1 MSGLETVALAL
12 GAAVVKSACKVWLG
26 DRPVAADV
34 TASAVDLVAARA
46 GGVVERR
53 RIRRLFEDME
63 EVVAERLRPLLAYEF
78 RALPENE
85 RLAAIDAV
93 RSTFDQAALTD
104 EDLFAADLDA
114 GYVDRYL
121 RAADPAAAARYAL
134 SADGTAFYDRL
145 LRECCAHL
153 VQITTTLPE
162 FQPGVLTELLRRD
175 TEILGVLREVFARLP
190 ERRGA
195 RDFEADYRQQV
206 ATALDRMTFFG
217 ATLSE
222 PSRRYPLSVAYVSL
236 AVASDV
242 LEDLSSGDG
251 ALADERRRPLSSSF
265 RASELLP
272 LASRLF
278 VRGEAGSGKT
288 TFLQWLAVRCASGD
302 LTAGGWDEAV
312 LPFFVRLRWYADQP
326 LPAPE
331 RFLHDVGRHI
341 ADEMPPGWVHQQ
353 LRSGRAAVLIDGV
366 DELPAHRRDEAREWL
381 RDLVATFPAARYV
394 VTARPAAT
402 PPSWLRDDGF
412 VVAELLPMTPTD
424 VRAFVHRWHEANR
437 AGRDDQGERAELES
451 YERRLIEAITTRR
464 ALRRIAENPLM
475 CALLCALHRDRRG
488 QLPHSRMELYEVTLH
503 LLLERR
509 DKERGIEPPAGLS
522 RTEKTLLLQDIAYW
536 LVRNGWS
543 DASADRVAERIEAK
557 LAAMPHVRAGADEV
571 FRHLLERSGLLREP
585 VAGRIDFVH
594 RTFQEYLAAAAAV
607 AADDIGVL
615 VENAHL
621 DQWREVVVMAAGHAS
636 RRQREELLSG
646 LIRPETASRR
656 QRSYLFLLA
665 MACLETSPELDRELR
680 ASIERRVRRLLPPRN
695 MSTAAAVAAAG
706 DFVLDMLATSPPQTA
721 LQVRATIR
729 VAAEIGGEAALELIA
744 RFGGDRREA
753 VVKELVSAWPRFDP
767 VAYAEAV
774 LRGSRL
780 LPSGHATDGG
790 LAIEDPALIP
800 GLDRLRFLRRLECRF
815 DQGHGEFAFVSRLP
829 ALTELLVGDPT
840 VTDLGPLADTRLTRL
855 LVVSMPT
862 TPKNPVDLSPLRDLA
877 TLTRLDLLIP
887 TSGWSALTG
896 LPNLSGLQLAGIGDV
911 ARLDRLRDL
920 AALEIIGLRDIS
932 GLTDIA
938 PLGFLGAPKWLGL
951 HNCPD
956 LTNLDGLTRWAPSL
970 RRLWLKD
977 CGEAD
982 FAPLSALHELDLLD
996 LWGHAPADLSV
1007 LSGMHRLQTLRLSG
1021 QATLPDLAPLR
1032 DLASLRRLW
1041 LYRSGDIDL
1050 TPLAGKAGLAIY
1062 AGRSHQHIHGADL
1075 LGPGSRITRR

>member
-1 MSGLETVALAL
+1 VSGLETVALTL

-26 DRPVAADV
+26 DRTVAADAA
-34 TASAVDLVAARA
+34 ASAVDVVAARA
-46 GGVVERR
+46 GGMMERR
-53 RIRRLFEDME
+53 RVRRLFEDME
-63 EVVAERLRPLLAYEF
+63 EIVAGRLRPLLAHEF
-78 RALPENE
+78 RGLPENE

-93 RSTFDQAALTD
+93 SSTFDRAALTD

-121 RAADPAAAARYAL
+121 RTVDPAAASRYAL

-175 TEILGVLREVFARLP
+175 SEILGVLREVFARLP

-195 RDFEADYRQQV
+195 RDFEADYRQQA

-236 AVASDV
+236 AVAGEALD
-242 LEDLSSGDG
+242 DLVPGDG
-251 ALADERRRPLSSSF
+251 ALAEERHRPLTSSF
-265 RASELLP
+265 RVSELLP

-302 LTAGGWDEAV
+302 LTADGWADV
-312 LPFFVRLRWYADQP
+312 LPFFVRLRWYADRP

-331 RFLHDVGRHI
+331 QFLHDVGRHI

-381 RDLVATFPAARYV
+381 RELVATFPAARYV

-402 PPSWLRDDGF
+402 PPAWLRDDGF
-412 VVAELLPMTPTD
+412 IVAELLPMTPSD
-424 VRAFVHRWHEANR
+424 VRAFVHRWHDASR
-437 AGRDDQGERAELES
+437 AGHLDEEERAELDG
-451 YERRLIEAITTRR
+451 YERKLIDAITTRR
-464 ALRRIAENPLM
+464 ALRRIAENPLL

-488 QLPHSRMELYEVTLH
+488 QLPQSRMELYEVTLQ

-543 DASADRVAERIEAK
+543 DASAGRIAERIETK
-557 LAAMPHVRAGADEV
+557 LSSMPQVGAGADEV

-615 VENAHL
+615 VENARL

-646 LIRPETASRR
+646 LIRHEAASRR
-656 QRSYLFLLA
+656 QRSYLYLLA

-680 ASIERRVRRLLPPRN
+680 AEIEGRVRGLLPPRN
-695 MSTAAAVAAAG
+695 LNNAAAVAAAG
-706 DFVLDMLATSPPQTA
+706 DFVLDLLAASEPRSA

-729 VAAEIGGEAALELIA
+729 AAAEIEGEAAMQVIA

-753 VVKELVSAWPRFDP
+753 VVKELVGAWPRFDP
-767 VAYAEAV
+767 VAYAEVV
-774 LRGSRL
+774 LRESPL
-780 LPSGHATDGG
+780 LPYGPAADGA

-800 GLDRLRFLRRLECRF
+800 GLDRLRFLRHLECRF
-815 DQGHGEFAFVSRLP
+815 SQGHGDLGFVGGLP
-829 ALTELLVGDPT
+829 GLTELLVADPAL
-840 VTDLGPLADTRLTRL
+840 TDLGPLRGTRLTRL
-855 LVVSMPT
+855 LVLPAPPVPV
-862 TPKNPVDLSPLRDLA
+862 TPLDVTVLGDLPE
-877 TLTRLDLLIP
+877 LTRLDLLVP
-887 TSGWSALTG
+887 TSGWSMLAAL
-896 LPNLSGLQLAGIGDV
+896 PRLSGLQLSGIGHV
-911 ARLDRLRDL
+911 ARLAPLRDL
-920 AALEIIGLRDIS
+920 TGLELVGLRDIA
-932 GLTDIA
+932 GLADLA
-938 PLGFLGAPKWLGL
+938 PLEFLAAPKWLGL

-956 LTNLDGLTRWAPSL
+956 LTDLSGLTRWAPSL
-970 RRLWLKD
+970 RHLWLKD
-977 CGEAD
+977 CGPAD
-982 FAPLSALHELDLLD
+982 FTPLSGLPGLDLLD
-996 LWGHAPADLSV
+996 LWGRAPSDLSV
-1007 LSGMHRLQTLRLSG
+1007 LSGLHRLETLRLSG
-1021 QATLPDLAPLR
+1021 QPGLPDLAPLR
-1032 DLASLRRLW
+1032 DLPSLRRLW

-1050 TPLAGKAGLAIY
+1050 TPLVGQTGLTVY
-1062 AGRSHQHIHGADL
+1062 AGRSQRIEGADL
-1075 LGPGSRITRR
+1075 LGPGSKVTRR